1 MIHRLVRASNPQPS
15 FLSFKPC
22 DPPRINQVDGSC
34 ANRCKG
40 FADFR
45 KVQRGKAPA
54 APCRA
59 ALAGGNIL
67 HGYVVPVIPV
77 AMKVTHVDEFHGRS
91 LAGMIDLQRLQ
102 SWLYRISGRRN
113 E

>member
-1 MIHRLVRASNPQPS
+1 
-15 FLSFKPC
+15 
-22 DPPRINQVDGSC
+22 
-34 ANRCKG
+34 
-40 FADFR
+40 
-45 KVQRGKAPA
+45 
-54 APCRA
+54 
-59 ALAGGNIL
+59 L